1 MARPGPELTIRPLQA
16 TDLRDAAAII
26 ALCNDGDAAQQHQ
39 LLERLLARQQADG
52 ALLIAELGGK
62 IAGVGRVS
70 YFEPPRDAP
79 ENAAPGGYYLL
90 GVNVDPVHRRRGI
103 GKALTEARLR
113 FIARHAP
120 VAWFFTDAEN
130 EPSIRLH
137 QALGFRRN
145 TSDFWFPT
153 AKFSASG
160 GLLFSLALR

>member
-1 MARPGPELTIRPLQA
+1 MARPGPELTIRPLEA
-16 TDLRDAAAII
+16 ADMHDAAAII
-26 ALCNDGDAAQQHQ
+26 ALCNDGDAAHQRQ
-39 LLERLLARQQADG
+39 LLERLLARHQSDA
-52 ALLIAELGGK
+52 ALLVAELGEK

-70 YFEPPRDAP
+70 YFEPPHDAP

-90 GVNVDPVHRRRGI
+90 GVNVDPRYRRRGI
-103 GKALTEARLR
+103 GKALTEARLD

-130 EPSIRLH
+130 EASIRLH

-153 AKFSASG
+153 AKFSSSG